1 MIVLKKLMLGSALLA
16 SLVLAGCSSVP
27 MAPAEQDASM
37 KQFSA
42 PAADKA
48 GLYIYRNSFAGKAL
62 KKSVSLDGKVLG
74 ETANKVYFYKEIAP
88 GKHVISTES
97 EFSDNALTFQAEG
110 GKNYFVRQYIKMGV
124 FVGGAGVEI
133 VDETEGMQGVRDS
146 KLAISQ

>member
-1 MIVLKKLMLGSALLA
+1 MLKKLIASSALLA
-16 SLVLAGCSSVP
+16 SLVLTGCSSVP
-27 MAPAEQDASM
+27 MAPAEQDSAM
-37 KQFSA
+37 KQFTA

-74 ETANKVYFYKEIAP
+74 ETANKVYFYKEITP
-88 GKHVISTES
+88 GQHVISTES

-110 GKNYFVRQYIKMGV
+110 GKNYFVRQFIKMGV
-124 FVGGAGVEI
+124 FVGGAGVEM
-133 VDETEGMQGVRDS
+133 VDDATGMKGVRDS